1 MKNFVIRGLAATRR
15 TRLWLVLPV
24 AVLVVLGF
32 QLRGLTPAASA
43 SVPKSPEAVPV
54 QLAHAQRRT
63 LPLWVEAIGSVTS
76 MNMLTVRSRVDGQ
89 LVSVKFKEGQTVKAG
104 DLLALI
110 DPRPLQVQLAQA
122 QAVLAQEDAKLASNK
137 VDLGR
142 ADSLAR
148 AGAGPV
154 QTVDTLRAQ
163 VATQAATVQAARAA
177 VEAARLQLSFTRVT
191 APAAG
196 RVGQQLTP
204 TGSIVH
210 TADTTGIVAIT
221 QMNPIWVSFSVLQDL
236 LPQVLQ
242 ESRRHALQVVA
253 LSRDGSRQLAN
264 GELVFVDSQ
273 VAATSG
279 QVQLKARFDNAQGSL
294 WPGELVAARLL
305 VRTQADAIVVP
316 KAAVQQ
322 GPDSAFVYL
331 VDAQGAAQP
340 RKVVAGAVVDG
351 LQWIQSGVQPGD
363 AVVTQGQ
370 YRLAPGV
377 KVVARADAGGDS
389 Q

>member
-1 MKNFVIRGLAATRR
+1 MRR
-15 TRLWLVLPV
+15 RRLWLVLPV
-24 AVLVVLGF
+24 VALAVLGF
-32 QLRGLTPAASA
+32 QLHGLTPAASA
-43 SVPKSPEAVPV
+43 SLPVAPAAVPV
-54 QLAHAQRRT
+54 QIGHAQRRT
-63 LPLWVEAIGSVTS
+63 LPLWVDAIGTVTS
-76 MNMLTVRSRVDGQ
+76 LNTVSVRARVDGQ
-89 LVSVKFKEGQTVKAG
+89 LLGIHFKEGQTVKAG
-104 DLLALI
+104 DLLATI

-122 QAVLAQEDAKLASNK
+122 QAVQAQEEAKLASNK
-137 VDLGR
+137 VDLDR

-177 VEAARLQLSFTRVT
+177 VESARLQLSFTQVT

-196 RVGQQLTP
+196 RVGQQLAP
-204 TGSIVH
+204 SGSMVH
-210 TADTTGIVAIT
+210 TADATGIVAIT
-221 QMNPIWVSFSVLQDL
+221 QMNPIWVSFSVPQDL

-242 ESRRHALQVVA
+242 ESRSHPLQVVA
-253 LSRDGSRQLAN
+253 LSRDRSRRLAS

-273 VAATSG
+273 VATTSG
-279 QVQLKARFDNAQGSL
+279 QVQLKARFDNAPGSL
-294 WPGELVAARLL
+294 WPGELVAAQLL
-305 VRTQADAIVVP
+305 VRTQADATVVP
-316 KAAVQQ
+316 KDAVQQ
-322 GPDSAFVYL
+322 GPDSAYVYL

-351 LQWIQSGVQPGD
+351 VQWIQSGLQAGD

-377 KVVARADAGGDS
+377 KVVARAEAGGAAR
-389 Q
+389 